1 MEFKKRLYR
10 PLGLSREMLNMPFG
24 IKIIAL
30 IVFLYTLGWGVA
42 TPFLPIYYK
51 SVLGS
56 YTAVGIVTALLPLFS
71 LLMDIPAG
79 GIINRIS
86 KIRTMRLM
94 LLFYLPFSFFFLSLR
109 NISHFILFRVYHSS
123 IATPFWV
130 AADTY
135 ARENAPKWKAAQA
148 ISLYDVAATLSMIIG
163 PAVGGLLFGYFGFL
177 IIYAVSVFAFFA
189 LIATFFVRDAGPHEK
204 ARDAAKDL
212 IFTDGVYKKSIV
224 DFLQNKLLVKVYSF
238 VFLFRLCASFVVMLL
253 PLFLK
258 EYGASNLQIGLIFAV
273 YYLPL
278 LFEPFFS
285 LYAKNKRLM
294 TMGLVLCAVL
304 FVSLFANNQ
313 LSFIFFHAILLSLLF
328 AAIIP
333 MLNGRIVELMPREQ
347 IGELSGVGMM
357 FSHVADFIGPLIAG
371 VVSDV
376 FGLRYVF
383 LIGAAVAVVLS
394 VLSVRKGF
402 RRVLFD

>member
-10 PLGLSREMLNMPFG
+10 PLGLSKEMLNMPFG
-24 IKIIAL
+24 IKIIAF
-30 IVFLYTLGWGVA
+30 IVFLYTLGWGIV

-71 LLMDIPAG
+71 LLVDIPAG
-79 GIINRIS
+79 GIINRVS
-86 KIRTMRLM
+86 KIKTMRLM
-94 LLFYLPFSFFFLSLR
+94 LLLYLPFSFFFVSLR
-109 NISHFILFRVYHSS
+109 NITHFIFFRIYHSA
-123 IATPFWV
+123 IATPFWI
-130 AADTY
+130 AADSY

-148 ISLYDVAATLSMIIG
+148 ISLYDVAITLSMIIG
-163 PAVGGLLFGYFGFL
+163 PAIGGLLFSRFGFSL
-177 IIYAVSVFAFFA
+177 LYAVSLFAGFAF
-189 LIATFFVRDAGPHEK
+189 LATFILKDKEPHER
-204 ARDAAKDL
+204 ARDAAREL
-212 IFTDGVYKKSIV
+212 IFVDGVYKRSIV

-238 VFLFRLCASFVVMLL
+238 VFLFRFCASFVVMLL

-258 EYGASNLQIGLIFAV
+258 EYGASNLQIGLVFGI

-278 LFEPFFS
+278 LFEPYFS

-294 TMGLVLCAVL
+294 TMGLLLCAIL
-304 FVSLFANNQ
+304 FVSLFANNR

-347 IGELSGVGMM
+347 VGELSGVGMM
-357 FSHVADFIGPLIAG
+357 FSHVADFAGPLIAG

-376 FGLRYVF
+376 FGLRFVF
-383 LIGAAVAVVLS
+383 LIGASVAVVLTL
-394 VLSVRKGF
+394 LSMRKSF
-402 RRVLFD
+402 RMVLFG